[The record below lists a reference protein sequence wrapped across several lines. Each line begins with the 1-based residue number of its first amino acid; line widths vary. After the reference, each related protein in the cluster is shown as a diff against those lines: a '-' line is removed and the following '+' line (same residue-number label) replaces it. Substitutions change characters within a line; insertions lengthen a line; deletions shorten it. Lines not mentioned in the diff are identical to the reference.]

1 MGVLGESAAMVWD
14 LDANMTYLFTKHIKS
29 EKIVAVA
36 LSADGKQG
44 VSASKDGVRV
54 WEVESGKE
62 LRHWPNL
69 PVTVVAFTPNGG
81 RNPMGDALGALALR
95 APQTDKE
102 VGRFDGHTGAITAVA
117 FSADGE
123 RLLSASTDGTA

>member
-1 MGVLGESAAMVWD
+1 MKAFSANGKRIVIAKMGVLGESAAMVWD

-54 WEVESGKE
+54 WEVESGKS
-62 LRHWPNL
+62 RGTGRTCRL
-69 PVTVVAFTPNGG
+69 P
-81 RNPMGDALGALALR
+81 
-95 APQTDKE
+95 
-102 VGRFDGHTGAITAVA
+102 
-117 FSADGE
+117 
-123 RLLSASTDGTA
+123 